1 MGGLVCRA
9 VYIYKFVLDHLD
21 IEPFAEDKVFVLD
34 KIAVVCGSD
43 KKNVICFL
51 CGLHYCFRV
60 FPLAYMTGGNGI

>member
-43 KKNVICFL
+43 KKKLFVSYVACTIASEFSL
-51 CGLHYCFRV
+51 L
-60 FPLAYMTGGNGI
+60 PI